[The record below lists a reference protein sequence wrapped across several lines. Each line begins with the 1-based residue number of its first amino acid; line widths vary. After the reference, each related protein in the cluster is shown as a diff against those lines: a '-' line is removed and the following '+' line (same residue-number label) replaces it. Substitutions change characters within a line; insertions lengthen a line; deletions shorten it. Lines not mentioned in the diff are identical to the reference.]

1 VARISTPKITF
12 DSAPTVDE
20 AIEALQELREMAG
33 GDATLRVTGRIEV
46 NLNGPRVASMCAE
59 SAQPR

>member
-1 VARISTPKITF
+1 MARFSTPKITF

-33 GDATLRVTGRIEV
+33 GDAILRVTGLIEI
-46 NLNGPRVASMCAE
+46 NMNGPRVSVMCAE
-59 SAQPR
+59 SARPR